1 MRADEEALRRLDA
14 EWVKAAQSKQVDAW
28 VAFYSDDAALLPP
41 NEAMATDKDSIRTS
55 VSGLL
60 GLPGLTISWQ
70 PTKVEVARG
79 GDLAYLYGRYEVSFD
94 EAPGKRT
101 TDRGKIVEILEEAG
115 PRQLEVHRRHLE
127 FRSARRCTVDAI
139 LVKRVVRL
147 FVSQCDRRMDRDRPP
162 RRNQQA
168 MIATSSSSAEIP
180 A

>member
-1 MRADEEALRRLDA
+1 MPVAHRAVVAIALLLAGCSTPPSADMRADEEALRRLDA

-28 VAFYSDDAALLPP
+28 VAFYSDDAAVLPP
-41 NEAMATDKDSIRTS
+41 NEAMATDKDSIRKS

-101 TDRGKIVEILEEAG
+101 TDRGKIVEIWKKQADG
-115 PRQLEVHRRHLE
+115 NWK
-127 FRSARRCTVDAI
+127 CIVDTWNSDLPAAP
-139 LVKRVVRL
+139 
-147 FVSQCDRRMDRDRPP
+147 STP
-162 RRNQQA
+162 
-168 MIATSSSSAEIP
+168 SS
-180 A
+180 

>member
-28 VAFYSDDAALLPP
+28 VAFYSDDAAVLPP
-41 NEAMATDKDSIRTS
+41 NEAMATDKDSIRKS

-101 TDRGKIVEILEEAG
+101 TDRGKIVEIWKKQADG
-115 PRQLEVHRRHLE
+115 NWK
-127 FRSARRCTVDAI
+127 CIVDTWNSDLPAAP
-139 LVKRVVRL
+139 
-147 FVSQCDRRMDRDRPP
+147 STP
-162 RRNQQA
+162 
-168 MIATSSSSAEIP
+168 SS
-180 A
+180 